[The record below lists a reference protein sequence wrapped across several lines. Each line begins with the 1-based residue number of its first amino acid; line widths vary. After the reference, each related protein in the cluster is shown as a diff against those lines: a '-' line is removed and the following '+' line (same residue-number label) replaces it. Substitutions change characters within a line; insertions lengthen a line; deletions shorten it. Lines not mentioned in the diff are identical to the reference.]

1 MYGSIAASWC
11 DIVRGRRMPPYSA
24 YAGDRIVGGFCGK
37 YWEGLG
43 RFGCIAAH
51 YSNIVRGCKTPQ
63 NRNGIVCMRAGITRR
78 VAGRSGASTGCSG
91 LCPLPI
97 PTHTFPYSPI
107 IYRAA
112 HPASLHYAAT
122 SRRSP
127 LSCTMLAAYASVGV
141 GGWLPLYF
149 SNSFNILLLNRVNL
163 FCEKPFCRSTTLL
176 DNCNSPLTVAT
187 FIYSL
192 YTSMRFMHSFSSISY
207 IS

>member
-1 MYGSIAASWC
+1 MGSI
-11 DIVRGRRMPPYSA
+11 GR
-24 YAGDRIVGGFCGK
+24 V
-37 YWEGLG
+37 WEGLG
-43 RFGCIAAH
+43 VFGCIAAH

-63 NRNGIVCMRAGITRR
+63 NRSGIVCMRAGITRR

-112 HPASLHYAAT
+112 

-141 GGWLPLYF
+141 AAGFRFTSPTPSIYF
-149 SNSFNILLLNRVNL
+149 CLTGSICFVKILFAATQLSL
-163 FCEKPFCRSTTLL
+163 TT
-176 DNCNSPLTVAT
+176 A
-187 FIYSL
+187 I
-192 YTSMRFMHSFSSISY
+192 RR
-207 IS
+207 